1 MKRPLPRILEVR
13 PVTDKKRFYL
23 LSLTWGLP
31 MSLAGLAVAAAMLLS
46 GRRMYRFG
54 PCFCFERGENWGGM
68 TWGFVIV
75 TCRGAGE
82 RLLAHELGH
91 AMQNCRF
98 GPFMPFLVGIPSSLR
113 YHARRLWTRAT
124 KKEPR
129 TPYDA
134 AWFEG
139 QATAV
144 GTEYVKMT
152 AAQ

>member
-1 MKRPLPRILEVR
+1 MNKLLSGALSVR
-13 PVTDKKRFYL
+13 PIIDRKRFYL
-23 LSLTWGLP
+23 LSLSWGLP
-31 MSLAGLAVAAAMLLS
+31 MSLAGIAVACGMLLT
-46 GRRMYRFG
+46 GHKMHRFG
-54 PCFCFERGENWGGM
+54 PCFYFERGKGWGGM

-75 TCRGAGE
+75 VCEDAGT

-113 YHARRLWTRAT
+113 YWGRRLWKRITGREP
-124 KKEPR
+124 KK
-129 TPYDA
+129 PYDA

-144 GTEYVKMT
+144 GLEYMKMT
-152 AAQ
+152 A

>member
-1 MKRPLPRILEVR
+1 MNKKLPGALTVR
-13 PVTDKKRFYL
+13 PILDKKTFYL
-23 LSLTWGLP
+23 LSFTWGLP
-31 MSLAGLAVAAAMLLS
+31 MTLAGLAMAISMLLT
-46 GRRMYRFG
+46 GHRMHHFG
-54 PCFCFERGENWGGM
+54 PCFYFERGKNWGGM

-75 TCRGAGE
+75 VCEGAGTG
-82 RLLAHELGH
+82 LLAHELGH

-113 YHARRLWTRAT
+113 YHARRIFTRING
-124 KKEPR
+124 KEPR

-144 GTEYVKMT
+144 GREYVKMT
-152 AAQ
+152 AV